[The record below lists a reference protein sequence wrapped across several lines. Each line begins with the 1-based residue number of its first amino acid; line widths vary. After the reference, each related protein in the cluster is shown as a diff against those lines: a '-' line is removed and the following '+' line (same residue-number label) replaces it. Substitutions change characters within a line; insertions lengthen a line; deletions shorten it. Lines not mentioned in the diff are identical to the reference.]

1 MMLELS
7 DLAESMRLAI
17 AAEDSYI
24 RLLDKSEGS
33 WSFRAYSARTAQ
45 CAQADVLAC
54 IILKKELDMAAESC
68 I

>member
-17 AAEDSYI
+17 AAEDTYI
-24 RLLDKSEGS
+24 RLLDRTDGS
-33 WSFRAYSARTAQ
+33 WSFRAYSARIAQ

-54 IILKKELDMAAESC
+54 LILKKELDMATEPC